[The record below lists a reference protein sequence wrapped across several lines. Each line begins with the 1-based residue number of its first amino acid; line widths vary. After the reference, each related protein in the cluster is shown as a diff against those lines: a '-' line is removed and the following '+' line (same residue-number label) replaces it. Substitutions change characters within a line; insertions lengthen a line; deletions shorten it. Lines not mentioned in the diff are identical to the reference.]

1 MKWSSS
7 HKITESNHSSKF
19 WFFLLRLLHFAF
31 GAPLFALPGFWSK
44 NKSCKVRQRMKH
56 GDLEAVFIDS
66 YYPSLKLAG
75 IAPETMVVQ
84 DSKGK
89 FIATINRGWWFG
101 DLVVKLLLGDDLA
114 SFWGK
119 LGLLL
124 SGRVNFVWIIFWNQT
139 RHKCLARNHVASTK
153 CNRCVCRRKVWLAL
167 ITWISFLKNK
177 CQVKKKKI
185 HCLPHTCYL
194 IIPVHDHDWIVFKLN
209 HFTKQRITKNT
220 TDSSSKGV
228 ELKILSTLVFTSSKV
243 TTEKFTTRVTTFLWF
258 KCRMMVHSVSPPI
271 IFRPVPPEFFGISW
285 ANGNRL
291 FWFQK

>member
-7 HKITESNHSSKF
+7 HKITESNNSSKF

-75 IAPETMVVQ
+75 IAPETMVEQ

-153 CNRCVCRRKVWLAL
+153 CNRCVCRRKVWLVL
-167 ITWISFLKNK
+167 ITWVSFLKDK

-220 TDSSSKGV
+220 TDSSSKG
-228 ELKILSTLVFTSSKV
+228 S
-243 TTEKFTTRVTTFLWF
+243 
-258 KCRMMVHSVSPPI
+258 
-271 IFRPVPPEFFGISW
+271 
-285 ANGNRL
+285 N
-291 FWFQK
+291 